1 MAVSN
6 IVKQAWNRLM
16 ERKVGFEQV
25 LKKVTLTHAA
35 DGVCLAEMTVDQ
47 EHTNSIGTLHG
58 GLTSTLVDTISGMAL
73 ATKTKDGSVGVSID
87 LHVTFLKGVPL
98 GEQIVIEAKTN
109 KCGRTLAF
117 LDVNIIHKAT
127 GDLVAKGSHTK
138 FIKN

>member
-6 IVKQAWNRLM
+6 VVKQLWNKLM
-16 ERKVGFEQV
+16 DRRVGFEQV

-35 DGVCLAEMTVDQ
+35 DGVCLAEMTVDP
-47 EHTNSIGTLHG
+47 EHTNSVGILHG

-73 ATKTKDGSVGVSID
+73 ATKTKDGSVGVSVD
-87 LHVTFLKGVPL
+87 LHVTFLKGVQL

-109 KCGRTLAF
+109 KCGKTLAF